1 MSVHTEGQF
10 PIKFLIDR
18 QTADE
23 YTSVPFQ
30 VLGSNHRDVLVT
42 FTSEGTTSSGNII
55 IEESDLPSYT
65 GTWSQLLSQTAA
77 SFTGS
82 VKLCAHIELGCGAW
96 VRARINTV
104 IGGGGTV
111 TVTITNV

>member
-1 MSVHTEGQF
+1 MNITNTGTE
-10 PIKFLIDR
+10 PKFLIDR

-30 VLGSNHRDVLVT
+30 NIGGHKDVCIT

-55 IEESDLPSYT
+55 IEESDRPSYT
-65 GTWSQLLSQTAA
+65 GTWSQLVSQTAA
-77 SFTGS
+77 GFTGD
-82 VKLCAHIELGCGAW
+82 VKLCTHIQLGAGLW
-96 VRARINTV
+96 TRARINTV

-111 TVTITNV
+111 TVTMSGA